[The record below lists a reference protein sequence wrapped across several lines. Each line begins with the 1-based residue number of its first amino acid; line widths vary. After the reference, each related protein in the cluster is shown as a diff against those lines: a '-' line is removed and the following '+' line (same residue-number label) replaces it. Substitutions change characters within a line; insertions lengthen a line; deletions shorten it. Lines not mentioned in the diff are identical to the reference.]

1 MLHIYIICVKVRKIK
16 KTPSFLNRF
25 TSLKGDS
32 MQIKQVQDFLKN
44 QGKNFSQKNIKD
56 ALRKLGKKLS
66 DFETVEAVAV
76 EVVKQSTALSTDT
89 KPDTLALPDEV
100 HDDEVEI
107 DSNNTNSHRTQNQ
120 TFDRNQQVI
129 ATADEMATQT
139 VELAKQLPYLYR
151 NFTAQKYNDA
161 LPEINANWAEVDEEI
176 FTKMFSAR

>member
-89 KPDTLALPDEV
+89 KAESLALPDEV
-100 HDDEVEI
+100 YDDEVTIE
-107 DSNNTNSHRTQNQ
+107 DSDKQSTRTQNQ
-120 TFDRNQQVI
+120 TTNLNDQVI
-129 ATADEMATQT
+129 ASAQAIADQN
-139 VELAKQLPYLYR
+139 VELAKQLPHLVR
-151 NFTAQKYNDA
+151 NFTAQGFNDA
-161 LPEINANWAEVDEEI
+161 LPEINASWDAVNAEIYD
-176 FTKMFSAR
+176 KMFSLR